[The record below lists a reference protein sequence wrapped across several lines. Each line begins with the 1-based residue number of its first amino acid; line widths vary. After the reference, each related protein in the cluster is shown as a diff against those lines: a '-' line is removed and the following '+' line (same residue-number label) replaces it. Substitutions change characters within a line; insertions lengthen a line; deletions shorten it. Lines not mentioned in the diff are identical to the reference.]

1 MFSAHICSSPG
12 HTVPGEETESQARS
26 KGATQSSTTNRP
38 QELDIV
44 NVDFEW
50 FNFDPEVDFHGTKTL
65 LRQLLDVDSPL
76 FDISSLADLILS
88 QPTIGSTV
96 KVDGKETDAYALITA
111 LGLKSHAQ
119 HEGLKGV
126 VGYLGEKLGPEV
138 GAVLRGEGEGKD
150 VGLVVSERLINM
162 PHEVAAPLYGMLVDE
177 LDAAVEDGEPYNF
190 THFLILSRVYRE
202 VTPDPEV
209 DSHQQPKSKKAKEA
223 ASSGKGELFFFHPE
237 DEVLRRHAVGSATYE
252 YTKEDEA
259 VAESKRAF
267 SEMGIRTEGFVMV
280 LERNG
285 FLEAVK
291 SLKAAAEA

>member
-1 MFSAHICSSPG
+1 M
-12 HTVPGEETESQARS
+12 
-26 KGATQSSTTNRP
+26 
-38 QELDIV
+38 
-44 NVDFEW
+44 
-50 FNFDPEVDFHGTKTL
+50 
-65 LRQLLDVDSPL
+65 
-76 FDISSLADLILS
+76 
-88 QPTIGSTV
+88 
-96 KVDGKETDAYALITA
+96 
-111 LGLKSHAQ
+111 
-119 HEGLKGV
+119 
-126 VGYLGEKLGPEV
+126 
-138 GAVLRGEGEGKD
+138 LRGEGEGKD